1 MALSLHTTKTYKVE
15 YGTNAINGWD
25 EIEKFINFLYEKRRE
40 VYCKNEDEAINSA
53 WNDVYINE
61 EETDIQIPFSILE
74 EIKDDP
80 TWGATAEIILEN
92 SDRDNNEAYLS
103 IW

>member
-15 YGTNAINGWD
+15 YGQNAINGWD
-25 EIEKFINFLYEKRRE
+25 EVEKFIQFLYEKRRDAD
-40 VYCKNEDEAINSA
+40 VNSA

-61 EETDIQIPFSILE
+61 EETDIQIPFSLLE
-74 EIKDDP
+74 ELKDDA
-80 TWGATAEIILEN
+80 TWGKVAEIILEN
-92 SDRDNNEAYLS
+92 SDRDNREAYLS

>member
-15 YGTNAINGWD
+15 YGQNAINGWD
-25 EIEKFINFLYEKRRE
+25 EVEKFIKFLYEKRRDAD
-40 VYCKNEDEAINSA
+40 VNSA